1 MDRVDEQVIN
11 YDLIEDVLHLMLIT
25 PEKNKALFLP
35 SCSDIDVDN
44 NALVRNG
51 SVLIF
56 LPGMGEIR
64 TLSNRLKGNRVF
76 GDSNRFDIIPM
87 HSTLSPKDQKR
98 AFIKPRKGCQKI
110 IIATNIAGK
119 NLKSTFLVLII
130 SLQTPFVPCIYRDK
144 HNHS

>member
-1 MDRVDEQVIN
+1 MFFYSLRSMDRVDEQVIN
-11 YDLIEDVLHLMLIT
+11 YDLIEDVMHLMLIT
-25 PEKNKALFLP
+25 PEKNNTLLLP
-35 SCSDIDVDN
+35 SDN
-44 NALVRNG
+44 DSTCVEKNVSLRNG

-64 TLSNRLKGNRVF
+64 TLSDRLKGHRIF
-76 GDSNRFDIIPM
+76 GDSKRFDIIPM

-119 NLKSTFLVLII
+119 DKHCSI
-130 SLQTPFVPCIYRDK
+130 LQTLPA
-144 HNHS
+144 